1 MSRLQKWD
9 GEGLRV
15 RENAE
20 VLWERDSYTGRAIE
34 ISQEEGD
41 LLESELRRESDTR
54 QKEMRCLH
62 VFLENSLRTQV

>member
-15 RENAE
+15 RENVE

-41 LLESELRRESDTR
+41 LLESELRLESDTR
-54 QKEMRCLH
+54 RCTACTCFWKT
-62 VFLENSLRTQV
+62 V